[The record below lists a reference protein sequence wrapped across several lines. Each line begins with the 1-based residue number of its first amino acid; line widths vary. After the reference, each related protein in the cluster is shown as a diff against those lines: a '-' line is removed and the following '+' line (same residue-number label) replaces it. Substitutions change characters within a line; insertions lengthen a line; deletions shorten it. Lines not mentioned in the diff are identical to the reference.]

1 MNFSKRG
8 DVMINKKWKMR
19 TALILGLISL
29 SITST
34 FAADVTVT
42 VNGSVVA
49 KPCTVAT
56 TTANV
61 DLGDLYTFN
70 LVSPGA
76 ASQWHEVT
84 LDLVNCPVGTS
95 AVTAT
100 FKGTTDTT
108 GYYKN
113 QGTATN
119 IQLQLQDTAG
129 NNLNNGVQKKL
140 QVNDSTLSTSF
151 PLQVRALSVKG
162 GATQGSIQATI
173 DVTYTYQ

>member
-1 MNFSKRG
+1 MN
-8 DVMINKKWKMR
+8 IKWKG
-19 TALILGLISL
+19 AAPFIWLILFSL
-29 SITST
+29 ATSSY
-34 FAADVTVT
+34 AADVTIT

-56 TTANV
+56 TSANV

-70 LVSPGA
+70 LITPGSSSIWHPVS
-76 ASQWHEVT
+76 

-95 AVTAT
+95 TVTAT
-100 FKGTTDTT
+100 FSGIADTT

-113 QGTATN
+113 QGTAGN

-129 NNLNNGVQKKL
+129 NNLNNGAQKKL
-140 QVNDSTLSTSF
+140 QVNDSSISTRF

-162 GATQGSIQATI
+162 QATQGNIQAVI

>member
-1 MNFSKRG
+1 M
-8 DVMINKKWKMR
+8 KWKG
-19 TALILGLISL
+19 AAPFIWLILFSPATSL
-29 SITST
+29 Y
-34 FAADVTVT
+34 AADVTIT

-56 TTANV
+56 TSANV

-70 LVSPGA
+70 LITPGSSSIWHPVSL
-76 ASQWHEVT
+76 E
-84 LDLVNCPVGTS
+84 LVNCPVGTS
-95 AVTAT
+95 TVTAT
-100 FKGTTDTT
+100 FSGIADTT

-113 QGTATN
+113 QGTAGN

-129 NNLNNGVQKKL
+129 NNLNNGAQKKL
-140 QVNDSTLSTSF
+140 QVNDSSLSIRF

-162 GATQGSIQATI
+162 QATQGNIQAVI